1 MSHVMKSIIGLGMG
15 AKVNIFA
22 GTMAK
27 FKVAGHKIC
36 VEMGEENVLERQM
49 IRVEIDQV
57 VLNVALRIN
66 DGRDVTI
73 FVSNQVGGVR

>member
-1 MSHVMKSIIGLGMG
+1 VYDRGFR
-15 AKVNIFA
+15 NIRA

-36 VEMGEENVLERQM
+36 VEMGEENVFEGQM
-49 IRVEIDQV
+49 MRIEIGQV
-57 VLNVALRIN
+57 VINIALRIN
-66 DGRDVTI
+66 DGRDVTL